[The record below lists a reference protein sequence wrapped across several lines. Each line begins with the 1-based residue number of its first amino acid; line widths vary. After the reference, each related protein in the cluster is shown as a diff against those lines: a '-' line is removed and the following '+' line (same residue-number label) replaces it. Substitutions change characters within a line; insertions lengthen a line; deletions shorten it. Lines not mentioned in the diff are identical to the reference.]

1 MGVNASAIVGRI
13 RVTPPVASTLVRL
26 EKDAEHAR
34 ELALKLED
42 ELMDNDPPQGE
53 QPEGEDSEGNQE
65 QNKEDKPPR
74 GLQERGSD
82 VVADVVSRLLAQA
95 NLDGDELDE
104 DQRLRKVSSVCV
116 SVC

>member
-26 EKDAEHAR
+26 EIDAEHAR

-42 ELMDNDPPQGE
+42 ELVDNEPPQAE
-53 QPEGEDSEGNQE
+53 QAEGGDSEGNQE
-65 QNKEDKPPR
+65 QTKDDKPR

-95 NLDGDELDE
+95 NLDGDELDD
-104 DQRLRKVSSVCV
+104 DQRLRKVGAPSPRTC
-116 SVC
+116 